1 MVHSTFSPAGMPA
14 ELLEKTFVQREGLA
28 ERLTQ
33 LFVESALTDSKH
45 HVLLVGP
52 RGIGKSHLASLV
64 YHRLLDKA
72 ELKDR
77 IVIAFL
83 REDEWGVTSFLDL
96 LVRILR
102 ELNVPT
108 RDLQSL

>member
-1 MVHSTFSPAGMPA
+1 MIHSTFSPAGMPA
-14 ELLEKTFVQREGLA
+14 DLLEKTFVQRGRMA

-52 RGIGKSHLASLV
+52 RGIGKSHLVSLI
-64 YHRLLDKA
+64 YHRLLHKP

-77 IVIAFL
+77 LAIAYL
-83 REDEWGVTSFLDL
+83 REDEWGVTSFLPSPSHSNSA
-96 LVRILR
+96 RIQR
-102 ELNVPT
+102 FN
-108 RDLQSL
+108 S